1 MKMMN
6 YYFMVMMA
14 LAIISRPMGVY
25 GTQIKFT
32 TNENIQDNHK
42 DAHYAPRSQK
52 YWDENNIERP
62 DYAKTDAEIM
72 AEKGQHIGSSKLLSI
87 VLISAISCS
96 IFLVYAFATDNANM
110 IANTLNWLL
119 EVSCIKG
126 HRLGTSSEKEK
137 ISVQEARLKRFQNQ
151 KDTLDNIMMK
161 DD

>member
-1 MKMMN
+1 
-6 YYFMVMMA
+6 
-14 LAIISRPMGVY
+14 
-25 GTQIKFT
+25 
-32 TNENIQDNHK
+32 
-42 DAHYAPRSQK
+42 
-52 YWDENNIERP
+52 
-62 DYAKTDAEIM
+62 
-72 AEKGQHIGSSKLLSI
+72 
-87 VLISAISCS
+87 
-96 IFLVYAFATDNANM
+96 VYAFATDNANM